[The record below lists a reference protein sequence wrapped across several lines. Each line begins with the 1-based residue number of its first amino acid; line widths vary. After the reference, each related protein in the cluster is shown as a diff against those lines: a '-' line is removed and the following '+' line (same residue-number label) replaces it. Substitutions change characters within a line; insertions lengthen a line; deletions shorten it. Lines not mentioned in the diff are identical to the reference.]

1 MKSVAHLLCRGL
13 VPAAF
18 CLVAMTSTTFASTFD
33 VTDGC
38 ASDEISE
45 VSRLYIDE
53 RLVAT
58 FQLDPRHAERTVT
71 IETPVGRLNHSYA
84 LCGEITIRL
93 PTGKAETHEVSG
105 EGVLHAPDG
114 HHLVALGAKN
124 FTEFYLDDPDDPD
137 VVEHHPGRSSLCAAP
152 TS

>member
-1 MKSVAHLLCRGL
+1 MK
-13 VPAAF
+13 
-18 CLVAMTSTTFASTFD
+18 CLVSILGGAVVGALGLATMVSPAFAGTFD

-45 VSRLYIDE
+45 VSRLYVDE
-53 RLVAT
+53 RLVTT
-58 FQLDPRHAERTVT
+58 FRLDPRHPEHTVS
-71 IETPVGRLNHSYA
+71 IETASGRINHSYA

-93 PTGKAETHEVSG
+93 PSGKTETHEVSG

-114 HHLVALGAKN
+114 HHLVALGANN

>member
-1 MKSVAHLLCRGL
+1 MKPVVHLRRGL
-13 VPAAF
+13 ALAMLG
-18 CLVAMTSTTFASTFD
+18 LVATASPVLAGTFD

-58 FQLDPRHAERTVT
+58 FQLDPRHPERTVNV
-71 IETPVGRLNHSYA
+71 ETPVGRVNHSYA

-93 PTGKAETHEVSG
+93 PSGKAETHEVSG
-105 EGVLHAPDG
+105 EGVLHAPNG

-124 FTEFYLDDPDDPD
+124 FTEFYLDDPDDST
-137 VVEHHPGRSSLCAAP
+137 VVEHYPGRSSLCAAP